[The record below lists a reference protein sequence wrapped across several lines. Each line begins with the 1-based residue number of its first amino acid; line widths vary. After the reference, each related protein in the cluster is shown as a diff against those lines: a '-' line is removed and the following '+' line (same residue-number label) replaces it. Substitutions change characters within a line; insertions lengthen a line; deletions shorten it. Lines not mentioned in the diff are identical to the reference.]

1 MLELEGESDRAKQV
15 ADLGREVATDLIEDA
30 ESVRSIVIR
39 LDDMLRSRSNK
50 TKASKAVSEELSTE
64 EWSKNAA

>member
-30 ESVRSIVIR
+30 ESVRSIVVR

-50 TKASKAVSEELSTE
+50 TKTSKALSEELSTE